1 LDIEPPGTRR
11 PGGRTARTRAAVLQA
26 VISELVENGYAGTTV
41 ERIAARAGVA
51 KTTIYRRWGG
61 LNGLLADLM
70 AQYAAREIPV
80 PDTGHF
86 DSDLRALAREIVAS
100 LQHPAIR
107 AAFGSIVA
115 AAIQDQAARE
125 VLSQFVAARTATM
138 AVIVQRASQ
147 RGELPDG
154 TDAAE
159 VLQIVTAQIYYRL
172 FIAGEQPGHAI
183 ADRTAATAAAAA
195 RASVLI
201 TAAGLKR
208 LGSGA

>member
-1 LDIEPPGTRR
+1 MDTQPPGTRR
-11 PGGRTARTRAAVLQA
+11 PGGRTAATRAAVLEA

-80 PDTGHF
+80 PDTGHL

-115 AAIQDQAARE
+115 AAIQDQAAQE
-125 VLSQFVAARTATM
+125 VLSGFITARTATM
-138 AVIVQRASQ
+138 TVIMQRASQ
-147 RGELPDG
+147 RGDLPDG

-159 VLQIVTAQIYYRL
+159 VLQIVTAQIYYRI
-172 FIAGEQPGHAI
+172 FIVGEQPSHAL
-183 ADRTAATAAAAA
+183 ADRAAATAAAAA
-195 RASVLI
+195 RARV
-201 TAAGLKR
+201 
-208 LGSGA
+208 SGHHR

>member
-1 LDIEPPGTRR
+1 LNADPPGTRR

-26 VISELVENGYAGTTV
+26 VISELAENGYAGTTV
-41 ERIAARAGVA
+41 EQIAARAGVA

-70 AQYAAREIPV
+70 AQYAAQEIPV

-100 LQHPAIR
+100 LHHPAIR

-125 VLSQFVAARTATM
+125 VLSRFIAARTATM
-138 AVIVQRASQ
+138 TVIVQRAAQ

-154 TDAAE
+154 TGAAE

-183 ADRTAATAAAAA
+183 ADRAAATAAAAA
-195 RASVLI
+195 RASVSNH
-201 TAAGLKR
+201 R
-208 LGSGA
+208 R